1 MSVETP
7 IMDILLY
14 HIEWLFS
21 ILKYQNFLKY
31 SDIFPIIS
39 AKMLS
44 VFTYCRS
51 ASPAVLSISGFIF
64 STIGKSSVLFPLFVI
79 FT

>member
-44 VFTYCRS
+44 VFTYYRS
-51 ASPAVLSISGFIF
+51 ASPAVLS
-64 STIGKSSVLFPLFVI
+64 TA
-79 FT
+79 